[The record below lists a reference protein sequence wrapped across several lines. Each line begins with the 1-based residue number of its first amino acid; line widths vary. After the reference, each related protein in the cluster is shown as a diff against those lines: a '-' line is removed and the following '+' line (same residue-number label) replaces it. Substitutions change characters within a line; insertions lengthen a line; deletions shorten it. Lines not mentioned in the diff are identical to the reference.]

1 MNDEVFE
8 AALTLEGETDFPVL
22 DSGNAPPLSEVD
34 QIPRLDAFFID
45 SGHEDGWL
53 DSGGTGEGTVQD
65 SGAPGPVNVDRQL
78 LTLVDQMYVLI
89 GLVLVLILVTV
100 KARQ

>member
-8 AALTLEGETDFPVL
+8 AASALEGEEGIPVL

-45 SGHEDGWL
+45 SGDFL